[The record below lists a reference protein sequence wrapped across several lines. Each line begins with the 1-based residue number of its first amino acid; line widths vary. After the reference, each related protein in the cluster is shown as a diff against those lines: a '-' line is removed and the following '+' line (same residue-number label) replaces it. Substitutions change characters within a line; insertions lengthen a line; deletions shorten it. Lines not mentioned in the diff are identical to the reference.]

1 MEALER
7 KFRQVSEN
15 KISITNKTPSLLEML
30 DGEQVIAR
38 ETGKNPRLYIKIGT
52 KLYYSEFTEVT
63 KGT

>member
-1 MEALER
+1 MESLER

-15 KISITNKTPSLLEML
+15 KIAVINKPPSTLQML

-38 ETGKNPRLYIKIGT
+38 EPGKNPRLYMKIGT

>member
-1 MEALER
+1 MESLER
-7 KFRQVSEN
+7 KFRKVSEN
-15 KISITNKTPSLLEML
+15 KIAVISRAPSILQML

-38 ETGKNPRLYIKIGT
+38 EPGKNPRLYMKIGT

>member
-1 MEALER
+1 MESLER

-15 KISITNKTPSLLEML
+15 KIGVISRSPSVFQMM
-30 DGEQVIAR
+30 DGEQLIAR
-38 ETGKNPRLYIKIGT
+38 EPGKNPRLYLKIGT

>member
-1 MEALER
+1 MESLER

-15 KISITNKTPSLLEML
+15 KIGVINKQPSVLQMM
-30 DGEQVIAR
+30 DGEHLIAR
-38 ETGKNPRLYIKIGT
+38 EPGKNPRLYMKIGT

>member
-1 MEALER
+1 MERLER

-15 KISITNKTPSLLEML
+15 KIGVINKSPSVLQMM
-30 DGEQVIAR
+30 DGEQLIAR
-38 ETGKNPRLYIKIGT
+38 EPGKNPRFYIKIGT